1 MFMNGKTTKGLNK
14 MDKQLEPIITLRK
27 NGQLEEANQLM
38 VALLKGNPEN
48 GYYQF
53 QCAWTY
59 DSLGKEKEAVPHYE
73 KAIALGLEPDVL
85 VDAYLGLGSTYRTLG
100 QYEQAKQTLEQAMHE
115 FPEAEHVKVFYAMT
129 LYNLGE
135 HSKSMETLLNT
146 LVRTTSHQ
154 GIIDYKKAIHFYSD
168 KLDQIWS

>member
-1 MFMNGKTTKGLNK
+1 
-14 MDKQLEPIITLRK
+14 MDKRLQHIITLRE
-27 NGQLEEANQLM
+27 NGKLEEANQLM
-38 VALLKGNPEN
+38 VELVKEQPEN

-59 DSLGKEKEAVPHYE
+59 DSLGKEQEAVPHYE
-73 KAIALGLEPDVL
+73 KAIQLGLKPEFL

-100 QYEQAKQTLEQAMHE
+100 QYEESKRILVQALSE

-129 LYNLGE
+129 LYNLNE

-146 LVRTTSHQ
+146 LILTSKHE
-154 GIIDYKKAIHFYSD
+154 GIKDYTKAIKFYSD
-168 KLDQIWS
+168 KLDQTWE

>member
-1 MFMNGKTTKGLNK
+1 
-14 MDKQLEPIITLRK
+14 MDKQLEHIISLRE

-38 VALLKGNPEN
+38 VALVNENPEN
-48 GYYQF
+48 AHYQY
-53 QCAWTY
+53 QCAWTF

-73 KAIALGLEPDVL
+73 KAIQLGLEPNIL

-100 QYEQAKQTLEQAMHE
+100 LYKQAKQIFEQAIQE

-135 HSKSMETLLNT
+135 HAKSMETLLNT
-146 LVRTTSHQ
+146 LLRTTNHQ
-154 GIIDYKKAIHFYSD
+154 GIQDYKRAIHYYSN
-168 KLDQIWS
+168 KLDQTWS

>member
-1 MFMNGKTTKGLNK
+1 
-14 MDKQLEPIITLRK
+14 MDKQLEHIISLRE

-38 VALLKGNPEN
+38 VALVNENPEN
-48 GYYQF
+48 AHYQY
-53 QCAWTY
+53 QCAWTF

-73 KAIALGLEPDVL
+73 KAIQLRLEPNIL

-100 QYEQAKQTLEQAMHE
+100 LYKQAKQTFEQAIQE

-135 HSKSMETLLNT
+135 HAKSMETLLNT
-146 LVRTTSHQ
+146 LLRTTHHQ
-154 GIIDYKKAIHFYSD
+154 GIQDYKRAIHYYGN
-168 KLDQIWS
+168 KLDQTWS

>member
-1 MFMNGKTTKGLNK
+1 
-14 MDKQLEPIITLRK
+14 MDKQLEHIISLRE

-38 VALLKGNPEN
+38 VALVNENPEN
-48 GYYQF
+48 AHYQY
-53 QCAWTY
+53 QCAWTF

-73 KAIALGLEPDVL
+73 KAIQLGLEPNIL

-100 QYEQAKQTLEQAMHE
+100 LYKQAKQTFEQAIQE

-135 HSKSMETLLNT
+135 HAKSMETLLNT
-146 LVRTTSHQ
+146 LLRTTNHQ
-154 GIIDYKKAIHFYSD
+154 GIQDYKRAIHYYSN
-168 KLDQIWS
+168 KLDQTWS